1 MTGYAK
7 KSNENA
13 TMSFRANNKHLLKSH
28 NKIRGK
34 AEQLLRIDFESKPIY
49 GDDDKHIKTK
59 IKIYGDSVITNY
71 HN

>member
-13 TMSFRANNKHLLKSH
+13 TMSFTANSKHLLKSY

>member
-1 MTGYAK
+1 M
-7 KSNENA
+7 
-13 TMSFRANNKHLLKSH
+13 
-28 NKIRGK
+28 GK
-34 AEQLLRIDFESKPIY
+34 VEQLLRINFGSKPIY